1 LEELPKLEAEEIQK
15 RSISVWLGNPS
26 QTDDDAKEKRI
37 VLRDLERQ
45 ASGGSAPKQ
54 KAIVATPE
62 MLQLMGV
69 GFRKV
74 TDADLARQQTT

>member
-26 QTDDDAKEKRI
+26 QTDDDAKEKRT